1 MLFREPI
8 SLEPGQRGF
17 LTALAAQLGLAVR
30 QWDLRRELQASRQT
44 MMEQERLKAMGQ
56 MASGIVHDINN
67 TLAPIAL
74 YSAALLEGESGL
86 SERARGYLQTIRQA
100 ARDIEATTSRMRE
113 FYRKREESAALQP
126 LDLRELLGQVVEL
139 TRPRWADMPNR
150 HGLVVDLR
158 LEAPKQIPPLAGVP
172 GEIREALMNL
182 VFNAVDALPQ
192 GGTIHLRAA
201 VQEPFLVLEV
211 ADTGL
216 GMDEEQ
222 SALPG
227 ALLHDQGPTAP
238 AWGWPWC
245 TGHAAPRRDIRIEA
259 RGQGTTVRLLFPRRS
274 LPPVPEAASRAPAGQ
289 EALRILFIDDE
300 PMVLSTMQ
308 ELLRAGGHLVTG
320 LPSGEEAV
328 RRFRAEQAEGRGYD
342 VVITDLSM
350 PNMDGIQVAREIKRA
365 SPRTPV
371 ILLSGWGSLSD
382 DGEKP
387 EWVDQV
393 ISKPPDMNDLRAA
406 LRRLAAP
413 AG

>member
-1 MLFREPI
+1 
-8 SLEPGQRGF
+8 
-17 LTALAAQLGLAVR
+17 
-30 QWDLRRELQASRQT
+30 
-44 MMEQERLKAMGQ
+44 
-56 MASGIVHDINN
+56 
-67 TLAPIAL
+67 
-74 YSAALLEGESGL
+74 
-86 SERARGYLQTIRQA
+86 
-100 ARDIEATTSRMRE
+100 MRE

-126 LDLRELLGQVVEL
+126 IDLEELLGQVVEL

-158 LEAPKQIPPLAGVP
+158 LEAMEALPPLAGVP

-192 GGTIHLRAA
+192 GGSIRLRAA
-201 VQEPFLVLEV
+201 VQEPFLAIEV

-222 SALPG
+222 KARCLEPFYTTKG
-227 ALLHDQGPTAP
+227 ANG
-238 AWGWPWC
+238 
-245 TGHAAPRRDIRIEA
+245 TGLGLAMVYGVMQRHGGDIRIESTPG
-259 RGQGTTVRLLFPRRS
+259 RGTTVRLLFPHRS
-274 LPPVPEAASRAPAGQ
+274 LPPAPEAARRAPSGQ

-320 LPSGEEAV
+320 LPSGEEGV

-371 ILLSGWGSLSD
+371 ILLSGWGSISD
-382 DGEKP
+382 GGEKP

-413 AG
+413 PAPAAPAG